1 MGGLHTFTFLTY
13 LQTNLPAKASF
24 ILPAHSE
31 YVLPTPWN
39 ASAEISLVSIRTE
52 TGQGCEHQKIPAN
65 NLFQEK
71 RKEMKGNN
79 TSVCNCC
86 LAEQETASHGRGQ
99 HHSPGRRPDAASM
112 GSLEEPAARGHR
124 SSTDLTHHSVH
135 PSQSG
140 LKWQSTCNLEEKS
153 RARSSGLA
161 EGTLKSQG
169 RILNRDVTLCL
180 PYRLQQAS
188 KYWEVYVC
196 N

>member
-1 MGGLHTFTFLTY
+1 M
-13 LQTNLPAKASF
+13 
-24 ILPAHSE
+24 
-31 YVLPTPWN
+31 
-39 ASAEISLVSIRTE
+39 VSIRTRTE
-52 TGQGCEHQKIPAN
+52 QGCEHQKIPAN

-112 GSLEEPAARGHR
+112 GSSEEPAARGHR

-169 RILNRDVTLCL
+169 GMLNRDVILCL